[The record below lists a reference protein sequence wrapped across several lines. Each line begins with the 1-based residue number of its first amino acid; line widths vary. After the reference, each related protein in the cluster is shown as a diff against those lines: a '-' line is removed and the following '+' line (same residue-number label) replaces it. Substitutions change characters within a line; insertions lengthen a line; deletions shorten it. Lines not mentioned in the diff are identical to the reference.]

1 MNTILNRIDRLMM
14 AITFAEANEPT
25 LAQEYLGN
33 RKPARNKQPQQTT
46 KMTGGQVMANH
57 TAH

>member
-14 AITFAEANEPT
+14 AITFAEANEPE
-25 LAQEYLGN
+25 LAQECLDN
-33 RKPARNKQPQQTT
+33 RKPALGKRTKQTT
-46 KMTGGQVMANH
+46 KMAGGQVVAHH